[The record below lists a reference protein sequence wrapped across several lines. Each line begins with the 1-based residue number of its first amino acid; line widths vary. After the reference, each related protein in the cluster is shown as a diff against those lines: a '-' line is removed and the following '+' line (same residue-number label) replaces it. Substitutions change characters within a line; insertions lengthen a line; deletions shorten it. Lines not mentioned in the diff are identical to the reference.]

1 MAKSVR
7 EKARK
12 FFDFKPRDA
21 LLTLLLLVGASAICT
36 ALQIIDSGNN
46 YISMI
51 FILAVFLVARYTN
64 GYICGAAASLLG
76 VLAVNFFF
84 TYPHFSFNFTLPGYP
99 LTISC
104 MLAVSL
110 ITSTL
115 TTRIKQSDEIRLVA
129 EREKMRGNLLRAVSH
144 DLRTPLTSILGASG
158 AILENE
164 DALSKAER
172 TELLKQIKDDS
183 LWLIRMVE
191 NLLSITRID
200 SGGRMAKISKRPE
213 AAEELLAEAVTNF
226 KKRFSTSRVNA
237 SVPDEFFMIP
247 MDAVL
252 IEQVVT
258 NLLENVALHATG
270 ATLIRLSVT
279 REGDNAVFEVR
290 DDGCGIAP
298 EALPHIFDGYLSSKN
313 EDTVDSKKSM
323 GIGLSVCYTIVR
335 AHGGVMTA
343 HNSEEGG
350 AVFRFT
356 LPLEK
361 ERYEQ

>member
-1 MAKSVR
+1 
-7 EKARK
+7 
-12 FFDFKPRDA
+12 
-21 LLTLLLLVGASAICT
+21 
-36 ALQIIDSGNN
+36 
-46 YISMI
+46 
-51 FILAVFLVARYTN
+51 
-64 GYICGAAASLLG
+64 
-76 VLAVNFFF
+76 
-84 TYPHFSFNFTLPGYP
+84 
-99 LTISC
+99 
-104 MLAVSL
+104 
-110 ITSTL
+110 
-115 TTRIKQSDEIRLVA
+115 
-129 EREKMRGNLLRAVSH
+129 
-144 DLRTPLTSILGASG
+144 
-158 AILENE
+158 
-164 DALSKAER
+164 
-172 TELLKQIKDDS
+172 
-183 LWLIRMVE
+183 
-191 NLLSITRID
+191 
-200 SGGRMAKISKRPE
+200 
-213 AAEELLAEAVTNF
+213 
-226 KKRFSTSRVNA
+226 
-237 SVPDEFFMIP
+237 MIP